1 MEGEQRQAGRGSKW
15 APPLLVVTAWL
26 ASTLTAHQLGLAM
39 QVDLGR
45 SWQALDLQELQHQLG
60 QSLWYQHSQPPL
72 WNLLIGLQLALD
84 VEPAGALVHAAFD
97 AIGLAIGL
105 LTWRVAIHLGA
116 GRWWAALAAG
126 LLLASPGFSLTIH
139 WLFYDAPVTLG
150 ILALLLSL
158 VAAAR
163 RPDLP
168 RLALLMLTATA
179 LVWLRSAFHLVWLL
193 GLAVLVLADR
203 LLPRRRLAAALAMAL
218 LLAALPYAKNAV
230 VFGTFAASSW
240 AGMSAQRLTKTMLST
255 AELQAEVAAGQLT
268 PVTAVGPF
276 QPLERYGPQPSVPK
290 EFASIA
296 VLSAARKSSGETNFN
311 HHAYLDLSRGMAHD
325 ALQLVFR
332 HPGAYLRAH
341 AAAWLQWLRPT
352 ALDTNLSEG
361 RRTLRPWIDMW
372 DHYLLL
378 DVGQV
383 FVLLAGGALLA
394 LALLID
400 RLRPHTVAQLPPPTR
415 ALWRAA
421 AWTALWITLLG
432 NALEYGE
439 NYRFRAYL
447 DPLLLATLAA
457 AATQLQS
464 RLRRP

>member
-1 MEGEQRQAGRGSKW
+1 MDGGQRHAGQGSKW
-15 APPLLVVTAWL
+15 APPLLVAAVWL
-26 ASTLTAHQLGLAM
+26 VSTLAAHQLGLVM
-39 QVDLGR
+39 QADLGR
-45 SWQALDLQELQHQLG
+45 SWQVLDLEELRRNLG

-72 WNLLIGLQLALD
+72 WNLFLGLLLALG
-84 VEPAGALVHAAFD
+84 VEPGGALLHGAFD
-97 AIGLAIGL
+97 AIGLAVGL
-105 LTWRVAIHLGA
+105 LTWRVAMHFGA
-116 GRWWAALAAG
+116 GRWWAALAAC
-126 LLLASPGFSLTIH
+126 LLLASPGFALTIH

-158 VAAAR
+158 AAAVR
-163 RPDLP
+163 RPDLL
-168 RLALLMLTATA
+168 RLALLAVTAVG
-179 LVWLRSAFHLVWLL
+179 LVWLRSAFHLAWLL
-193 GLAVLVLADR
+193 GLVGLVLADR
-203 LLPRRRLAAALAMAL
+203 SLPRRRLAGALAVAL

-230 VFGTFAASSW
+230 VFGTFVSSSW
-240 AGMSAQRLTKTMLST
+240 AGMSAQRLTKTMLSN
-255 AELQAEVAAGQLT
+255 AELQTEVAAGQLA

-276 QPLERYGPQPSVPK
+276 QPLERYGPQPSIPT

-296 VLSAARKSSGETNFN
+296 VLSAAHKATGETNFN
-311 HHAYLDLSRGMAHD
+311 HYAYLELSRTMAHD

-352 ALDTNLSEG
+352 ALDTNLSDG
-361 RRTLRPWIDMW
+361 RRVLRPWVDVW

-383 FVLLAGGALLA
+383 FVLLALGALFS
-394 LALLID
+394 LALLVD
-400 RLRPHTVAQLPPPTR
+400 RLRPRTVAQLPAPQR
-415 ALWRAA
+415 ALWQAA

-432 NALEYGE
+432 NAVEYGE
-439 NYRFRAYL
+439 NYRFRAYI